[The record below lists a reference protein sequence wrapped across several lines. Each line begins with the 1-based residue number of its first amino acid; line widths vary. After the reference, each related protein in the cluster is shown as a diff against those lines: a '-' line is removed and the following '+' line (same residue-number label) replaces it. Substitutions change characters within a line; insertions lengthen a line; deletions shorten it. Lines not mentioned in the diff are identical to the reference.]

1 MCSKAAQP
9 GGGLC
14 LHRSLFMMSCGKD
27 DKMRYIDETPCSSL
41 VQELRFLIK
50 FLSRRLGFKSRRLGN
65 QVSVTPSSIS
75 WKSSRLDIPSSR
87 FFSRL
92 SAVNENPE
100 EPVKLT
106 NDVKQKQTTTK
117 KKNKSQET
125 IKQLKSS
132 KS

>member
-14 LHRSLFMMSCGKD
+14 SHRSLFMMSCGKE

-65 QVSVTPSSIS
+65 RVPVTPSSIS

-117 KKNKSQET
+117 KKKQEPRDH
-125 IKQLKSS
+125 
-132 KS
+132 